1 MLMAPGGGAGLEGMA
16 SGFSDLKSAISCGG
30 VTFTEE
36 SANALKSAMQELQ
49 HTLRSVRMKANV
61 LGEESP
67 IGDTPAARVYKPFLA
82 SIATDPAQG
91 LVPQL
96 NKMLR
101 DADDIIAAID
111 KSAKS
116 TQAADEGGAGGMNG
130 ISC

>member
-1 MLMAPGGGAGLEGMA
+1 MAPGGGAELEGMA
-16 SGFSDLKSAISCGG
+16 RGFSDLKSAISCGG

-49 HTLRSVRMKANV
+49 TTLREVHANASR
-61 LGEESP
+61 LGNEPP

-82 SIATDPAQG
+82 TIATDPVQG

-96 NKMLR
+96 QKMQHE
-101 DADDIIAAID
+101 ADDIIAAID

-116 TQAADEGGAGGMNG
+116 TQASDEDGAAGMPG
-130 ISC
+130 IPS